1 MNGERK
7 GRRGINEGI
16 EMEEWREYFM
26 ELLGGVKS
34 RVVRGAGKERKG
46 EEGGEEGI
54 SRSEIKEALE

>member
-1 MNGERK
+1 MNRERK
-7 GRRGINEGI
+7 ERRGINEGI

-26 ELLGGVKS
+26 GLLGGVKS
-34 RVVRGAGKERKG
+34 RVVRGAGRERKG

>member
-1 MNGERK
+1 MNRERK

-26 ELLGGVKS
+26 GLLGGVKS
-34 RVVRGAGKERKG
+34 RVVRGTGRERKG

-54 SRSEIKEALE
+54 SRSKIKEALE